1 VRGCPTGSRRA
12 LRTRGRERVLPETS
26 NPRRCGCGGRS
37 NSVVSDFSSFG
48 FVDHSIAVDER
59 RDVRDP
65 ADGVER
71 LAGDVLRARFPKGFA
86 LIWCA

>member
-1 VRGCPTGSRRA
+1 
-12 LRTRGRERVLPETS
+12 
-26 NPRRCGCGGRS
+26 
-37 NSVVSDFSSFG
+37 VVSDFSSFG

-71 LAGDVLRARFPKGFA
+71 LAGDVLRARFPKRFA